1 MRRDKTGKVTVGL
14 GVALIVFA
22 GCSYKA
28 PSPVVCAPFDQWP
41 ESLDLAGYYTVTM
54 NATSGAQ
61 EGATSTGTMT
71 LTAVDS
77 PEGSRSGY
85 RTMYIGSMD
94 IDLAGVGAL
103 QMGRLDT
110 DDPDMPGVVVQ
121 VHDSDGTVEVLLRLG
136 SEANRTDRT
145 RFDGGYTVL
154 RVNGMTE
161 NAFGGNWTSGVSRTD
176 AQGTFCATTS

>member
-1 MRRDKTGKVTVGL
+1 MRKGKMGKVTVAFGF
-14 GVALIVFA
+14 ALIVFT

-28 PSPVVCAPFDQWP
+28 PSPVVCAPVDEWPQNFD
-41 ESLDLAGYYTVTM
+41 LTGYYAVTM
-54 NATSGAQ
+54 TATSGAQ

-71 LTAVDS
+71 LRAVDS
-77 PEGSRSGY
+77 PEGSMSGY
-85 RTMYIGSMD
+85 RRMYIGSMD
-94 IDLAGVGAL
+94 MDLAGVGAL
-103 QMGRLDT
+103 QMGRLDS

-121 VHDSDGTVEVLLRLG
+121 VRNPDGTVDILLRLG

-154 RVNGMTE
+154 RVKGLTE

-176 AQGTFCATTS
+176 AQGTFCATTI